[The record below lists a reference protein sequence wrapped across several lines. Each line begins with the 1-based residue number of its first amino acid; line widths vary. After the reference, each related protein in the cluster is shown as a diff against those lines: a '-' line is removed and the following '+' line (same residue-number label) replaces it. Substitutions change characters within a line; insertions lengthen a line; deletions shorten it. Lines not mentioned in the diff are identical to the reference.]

1 MDTVVCP
8 ICGCNRWKALCSAP
22 DRFFHRN
29 KLYQLVRCLSCTLVR
44 LDNPPPPEEMAH
56 HYGTEYHAEVVA
68 AGETGIEKRWR
79 YSRKRVLEM
88 VQGGT
93 LLDIGCNSGGFL
105 RSLSGGDWDLY
116 GVEISLPQARRAEA
130 TSGAQVFVGDILDAP
145 FPDSSFDVITGFH
158 VLEHVYQPVAVIK
171 KLWEWL
177 KPGGL
182 LYLHVPNIQAS
193 DAYIFKSYWYG
204 LELPRHLFHFSP
216 SSLSRLLSAFDF
228 DEIRLRTLPYTHI
241 EASIPY
247 VLHELRGKLGM
258 APISSDDLRDVSGI
272 TWRVFRKV
280 LRLCFLNPF
289 GYASALVGRG
299 SGIEAMFRKR
309 ILPDCSHGLT
319 QAQTIDAMTSRERD
333 TEELVKCSP
342 GVTHWLPL
350 WGTRYVIVT

>member
-1 MDTVVCP
+1 MDIVVCP
-8 ICGCNRWKALCSAP
+8 ICGCNEWKALCSAP

-29 KLYQLVRCLSCTLVR
+29 KLYQLLRCLSCTLVR

-56 HYGTEYHAEVVA
+56 HYGSEYHAEVVV

-79 YSRKRVLEM
+79 YSRKTVLAM

-105 RSLSGGDWDLY
+105 RSLAGGDWDLY
-116 GVEISLPQARRAEA
+116 GVEISRLQARRAEA

-177 KPGGL
+177 KPGGF

-193 DAYIFKSYWYG
+193 DAYLFKSYWYG

-228 DEIRLRTLPYTHI
+228 DEIRLRTLPHTHI

-247 VLHELRGKLGM
+247 ILDELRGKLGM
-258 APISSDDLRDVSGI
+258 APISSGNLRDASGI
-272 TWRVFRKV
+272 TWKVFRKV
-280 LRLCFLNPF
+280 LRLCLLNPF

-299 SGIEAMFRKR
+299 SGIEAMVRKR
-309 ILPDCSHGLT
+309 FPSAYSHGQT
-319 QAQTIDAMTSRERD
+319 QVQTIDAMNSREKCTGD
-333 TEELVKCSP
+333 LVKRSTE
-342 GVTHWLPL
+342 VTHRLPL
-350 WGTRYVIVT
+350 